1 AVLRSYPWQG
11 NVRQLRNVLRF
22 ALAMSDDGL
31 IDVDALPPEVL
42 ESTTDATAAAAPVAA
57 DVAPDNEREILLAA
71 LRRNKW
77 RITHVAHE
85 LGIARATVY
94 RQMERFGIVAPNQQ

>member
-1 AVLRSYPWQG
+1 MLRSYPWQG

-31 IDVDALPPEVL
+31 IDIDALPPEIL
-42 ESTTDATAAAAPVAA
+42 ESVTDSAAGVVSATADAV
-57 DVAPDNEREILLAA
+57 PDSERETLLAA

-77 RITHVAHE
+77 RITQVAHE